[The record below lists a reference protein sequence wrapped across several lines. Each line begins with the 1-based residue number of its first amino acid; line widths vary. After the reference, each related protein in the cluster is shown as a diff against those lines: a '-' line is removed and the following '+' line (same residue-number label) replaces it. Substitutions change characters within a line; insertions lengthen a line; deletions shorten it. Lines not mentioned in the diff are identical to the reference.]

1 MAPSLFSVLILIAL
15 VFALRIVIEEVVPWI
30 SFSVVAL
37 GQLDNVVQSLLDI
50 LLLVVR
56 PFVLLFLKLFCWVR
70 LGSALKLYFI
80 TKYLDGCCE
89 NLMP

>member
-56 PFVLLFLKLFCWVR
+56 PFVLLFLKLLCWFRKCFEIV
-70 LGSALKLYFI
+70 LY
-80 TKYLDGCCE
+80 Y
-89 NLMP
+89 

>member
-1 MAPSLFSVLILIAL
+1 MSRTLPGIDLGTVFTVVLILIAL
-15 VFALRIVIEEVVPWI
+15 VFALRIVIKEVVPWI

-56 PFVLLFLKLFCWVR
+56 PFVLLFLKLLCWVR
-70 LGSALKLYFI
+70 KCIEILLY
-80 TKYLDGCCE
+80 Y
-89 NLMP
+89 

>member
-1 MAPSLFSVLILIAL
+1 MTPSLFSVLILIAL

-56 PFVLLFLKLFCWVR
+56 PLVILFLKL
-70 LGSALKLYFI
+70 Y
-80 TKYLDGCCE
+80 
-89 NLMP
+89 